1 MCAHNVK
8 ILLMAVHH
16 ISLSIN
22 YHSQVGDE
30 ATEAFLEEAD
40 ASTAIS
46 KIPHFTTSQFLE
58 SVAHLYG
65 PKDNSVILERLCEQS
80 AYMDCGTIKL

>member
-8 ILLMAVHH
+8 ILLMAAHH

-30 ATEAFLEEAD
+30 ATETFLEEAVTAEAD

-46 KIPHFTTSQFLE
+46 EIPNFTTSQFLK

-65 PKDNSVILERLCEQS
+65 PKDS
-80 AYMDCGTIKL
+80 